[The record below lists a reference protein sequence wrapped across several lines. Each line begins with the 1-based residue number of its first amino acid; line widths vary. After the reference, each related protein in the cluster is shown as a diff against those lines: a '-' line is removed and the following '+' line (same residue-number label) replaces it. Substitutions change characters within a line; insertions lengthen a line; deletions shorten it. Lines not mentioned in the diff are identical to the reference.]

1 MRVQIAVLI
10 LFLSGCEGLPLFERG
25 EGRAP
30 SIMPLWSRYQ
40 ECLTTSE
47 PSALRQIVGQ
57 FDQVVLAGS
66 EPPAWMKPWG
76 SHVTRQPLRTTV
88 DPQALGAACTLR
100 TARVL
105 AEQDHAAEARSLYER
120 LLIRYPQPQ
129 LTYYHDQARE
139 ALASLPQNDP
149 AVIAFRVSLSRA
161 Q

>member
-1 MRVQIAVLI
+1 MAPPVPSVMPFWNSYQRCMATTDPNLLVRSVEDLDRSVL
-10 LFLSGCEGLPLFERG
+10 E
-25 EGRAP
+25 
-30 SIMPLWSRYQ
+30 
-40 ECLTTSE
+40 
-47 PSALRQIVGQ
+47 
-57 FDQVVLAGS
+57 GS
-66 EPPAWMKPWG
+66 EPPDWLKSWG
-76 SHVTRQPLRTTV
+76 DHVIRQPLRTAV

-149 AVIAFRVSLSRA
+149 AVVAFRVSLSRA